1 MMIKLLIAM
10 LAICVWVNG
19 FAQGTTSA
27 AKGTVQSAPAADV
40 MPLAGGIDNKAK
52 GRFSDA
58 EFAEKAAMAGLAEIR
73 LSGLALDK
81 SVEKTVREFA
91 NIMIKDHSAANQQL
105 RAIAIAKG
113 LSVPEAIDRPHTEI
127 LNKLAHLSG
136 SDFDEA
142 YVNVMRQ
149 DHDSAI
155 ALFENAAGDPA
166 LSKELRDFAISALET
181 LRNHQLQAHNLP
193 IGAIKASR

>member
-1 MMIKLLIAM
+1 MTKLIIAV
-10 LAICVWVNG
+10 LSLWFSINA

-40 MPLAGGIDNKAK
+40 MPMADSVDNKAK
-52 GRFSDA
+52 GRLSDA
-58 EFAEKAAMAGLAEIR
+58 EFVEKAAIAGLAEVG
-73 LSGLALDK
+73 LSDLALDK
-81 SVEKTVREFA
+81 SVAKAIREFA
-91 NIMIKDHSAANQQL
+91 NAMIKDHSAANQQL
-105 RAIAIAKG
+105 RAIAKAKS
-113 LSVPEAIDRPHTEI
+113 LSVPQTVDRPHTEI

-136 SDFDEA
+136 NEFDEA

-166 LSKELRDFAISALET
+166 ISKELRDFAISTLET
-181 LRNHQLQAHNLP
+181 LRNHQLQVHNLP
-193 IGAIKASR
+193 IGEIKSAH